1 MLRFP
6 MACMALLLAPLAAVE
21 AKELKPKF
29 GDIGGVFYTEVSE
42 DREAC
47 EQAIKNK
54 IVLCEQNTSFI
65 SNTLQRK
72 YPGCLPIFRE
82 QARVRMDHF
91 RSETYKCQGSGSVR
105 IGDFN
110 GFACTVTATVVEE
123 GEETEGAPGIAPTD
137 RWMQARTRTNVRSGP
152 GTQYD
157 KVGLL
162 ETGEKVHVTGEAGA
176 WLRIEGPD
184 GSTAFV
190 HGSLLVPPAPQ
201 GRDAAAGLTPK
212 CSGMSKGAECWLEL
226 ANRPGCYV
234 FDSGYGPGRITW
246 SGACEGGVAVGD
258 GTLGWES
265 SGDSIEAT
273 GLFVSGKEHGH
284 WVMRFDD
291 GDVWEGPYVDG
302 KWHGH
307 WVWRFADGGV
317 REGPYVDG
325 EEHGHWVWRWANG
338 NVEEGPY
345 VDGKQHGRW
354 VTRYANGARLELDY
368 RNGSSEG
375 QPGVYITGSG
385 KRHPGR
391 WSGKCFRDGDG
402 YAWVWWGSEDNC
414 PNN

>member
-6 MACMALLLAPLAAVE
+6 MACMALLLAPLAAAE

-54 IVLCEQNTSFI
+54 IALCEQNTSFI

-82 QARVRMDHF
+82 QARVCADHF
-91 RSETYKCQGSGSVR
+91 RSEAYKCQGSGSVR
-105 IGDFN
+105 IGDFT

-123 GEETEGAPGIAPTD
+123 GGETEGAPGIAPAD

-201 GRDAAAGLTPK
+201 GRDAATGPSPK
-212 CSGMSKGAECWLEL
+212 CAGMSEGAECWKETT
-226 ANRPGCYV
+226 NQRSCHV
-234 FDSGYGPGRITW
+234 WDDFVIHDQTVTW
-246 SGACEGGVAVGD
+246 TGACSGGVGVGQ
-258 GTLGWES
+258 GTLAWTSNAGTFQQE
-265 SGDSIEAT
+265 GV
-273 GLFVSGKEHGH
+273 LQRGKKVHGH
-284 WVMRFDD
+284 WV
-291 GDVWEGPYVDG
+291 
-302 KWHGH
+302 
-307 WVWRFADGGV
+307 V
-317 REGPYVDG
+317 RY
-325 EEHGHWVWRWANG
+325 ANG

-345 VDGKQHGRW
+345 VDGKRHGRW
-354 VTRYANGARLELDY
+354 VARYSSGGRLEFDW
-368 RNGSSEG
+368 RNGSREG
-375 QPGVYITGSG
+375 QPGVFISESG

-391 WSGKCFRDGDG
+391 WSGNCFRDGDG
-402 YAWVWWGSEDNC
+402 YAWVAWGSEDNC

>member
-6 MACMALLLAPLAAVE
+6 MACMALLLAPLAAAE

-54 IVLCEQNTSFI
+54 IALCEQNTSFI

-82 QARVRMDHF
+82 QARVCADHF
-91 RSETYKCQGSGSVR
+91 RSEAYKCQGSGSVR
-105 IGDFN
+105 IGDFT

-123 GEETEGAPGIAPTD
+123 GEEPEGVPGIAPAD

-162 ETGEKVHVTGEAGA
+162 ETGEKVHVTGE

-190 HGSLLVPPAPQ
+190 HGSLLVPPALQ
-201 GRDAAAGLTPK
+201 GRDAAAGLSPK

-226 ANRPGCYV
+226 ADRPGCYI
-234 FDSGYGPGRITW
+234 FDPYYSPPETATW
-246 SGACEGGVAVGD
+246 SGACRDGVAVGQ
-258 GTLGWES
+258 GARGWDFA
-265 SGDSIEAT
+265 SGSGEAT
-273 GLFVSGKEHGH
+273 GTLARGKQHGRWVIRSANGNVYEGPFVDGKLHGH
-284 WVMRFDD
+284 WVF
-291 GDVWEGPYVDG
+291 
-302 KWHGH
+302 
-307 WVWRFADGGV
+307 RFANGTV

-325 EEHGHWVWRWANG
+325 ER
-338 NVEEGPY
+338 
-345 VDGKQHGRW
+345 HGRW
-354 VTRYANGARLELDY
+354 ITRHAGGGRLELDY
-368 RNGSSEG
+368 RNDSSEG

-385 KRHPGR
+385 ERHQGR

-402 YAWVWWGSEDNC
+402 YAWAASGGWDNC